1 MRGPEQGDARERAAA
16 DVAPPAERTA
26 GVAASGGESVNAVAE
41 RQFEA
46 IRHVLTERRRAI
58 PMSMSELGRKVGV
71 SPSMISQIERGQTLP
86 SVGTLFALAA
96 ALGVTVD
103 AFLTEPE
110 AASEDEAEPPA
121 APTAAE
127 TGAAATSAFGDGIAA
142 MATARE
148 AMYVVRRNGRAS
160 IPIRGGVTWERL
172 TPRSLEDVEFLE
184 LDYAP
189 HAESD
194 DQLYR
199 HPGVEMV
206 LVLEGR
212 FEIHVGFE
220 TYQLEEGDSILFPSS
235 LPHRYVN
242 PTDAPARA
250 VTVILR
256 DGVGSAIGP
265 QETEGSAEAE
275 PPPEPPEKEI

>member
-1 MRGPEQGDARERAAA
+1 MTTESDNI
-16 DVAPPAERTA
+16 TA
-26 GVAASGGESVNAVAE
+26 LAE
-41 RQFEA
+41 RQIEA
-46 IRHVLTERRRAI
+46 IRHAITERRRESS
-58 PMSMSELGRKVGV
+58 MSMSELGRKVGV

-103 AFLTEPE
+103 AFLTQPVKK
-110 AASEDEAEPPA
+110 EDADEGA
-121 APTAAE
+121 APSSVVEAHEATAL
-127 TGAAATSAFGDGIAA
+127 GADGPVREPIEVMPAP
-142 MATARE
+142 ARE
-148 AMYVVRRNGRAS
+148 AMYVVRHDDRAS
-160 IPIRGGVTWERL
+160 VPIRGGVTWERL

-189 HAESD
+189 YAESD
-194 DQLYR
+194 DELYR
-199 HPGVEMV
+199 HPGIEMV

-220 TYQLEEGDSILFPSS
+220 TYALELGDSMLFPSS

-242 PTDAPARA
+242 PTGERSRA

-256 DGVGSAIGP
+256 DAVGSAGGVSASEP
-265 QETEGSAEAE
+265 AEPAPAEAE
-275 PPPEPPEKEI
+275 PPPPDKEE

>member
-1 MRGPEQGDARERAAA
+1 MT
-16 DVAPPAERTA
+16 AE
-26 GVAASGGESVNAVAE
+26 SDNFNALAE
-41 RQFEA
+41 RQIEA
-46 IRHVLTERRRAI
+46 IRHALTERRRESS
-58 PMSMSELGRKVGV
+58 MSMSELGRKVGV

-103 AFLTEPE
+103 AFLTLPEPKE
-110 AASEDEAEPPA
+110 AEEDGDGARRGAPRSVVEAHEATAQAASGAVREPIEAMPA
-121 APTAAE
+121 P
-127 TGAAATSAFGDGIAA
+127 
-142 MATARE
+142 ARE
-148 AMYVVRRNGRAS
+148 GMYVVRHDQRAS
-160 IPIRGGVTWERL
+160 VPIRGGVTWERL

-194 DQLYR
+194 DELYR
-199 HPGVEMV
+199 HPGIEMV

-220 TYQLEEGDSILFPSS
+220 TYALEVGDSMLFPSS

-242 PTDAPARA
+242 PTGERSRA

-256 DGVGSAIGP
+256 DAVGSAGGASASEP
-265 QETEGSAEAE
+265 AEVAPAEAE
-275 PPPEPPEKEI
+275 PPPPDKEE

>member
-1 MRGPEQGDARERAAA
+1 MSAEQENFSAL
-16 DVAPPAERTA
+16 
-26 GVAASGGESVNAVAE
+26 AE

-46 IRHVLTERRRAI
+46 IRHALTERRQAVGI
-58 PMSMSELGRKVGV
+58 SMSELGRKVGV

-103 AFLTEPE
+103 AFLTPAEGEENDAPAPS
-110 AASEDEAEPPA
+110 AAEQPTPLPDPPASTAHAAEPIEALPA
-121 APTAAE
+121 SP
-127 TGAAATSAFGDGIAA
+127 
-142 MATARE
+142 RE
-148 AMYVVRRNGRAS
+148 SMYVVRHDKRAS
-160 IPIRGGVTWERL
+160 VPIRGGVVWERL

-189 HAESD
+189 YAESD
-194 DQLYR
+194 DELYR
-199 HPGVEMV
+199 HPGIEMV

-220 TYQLEEGDSILFPSS
+220 TYALEEGDSILFPSS

-242 PTDAPARA
+242 PTDAQSRA

-256 DGVGSAIGP
+256 DAVGSNVAP
-265 QETEGSAEAE
+265 PAQLTEGDPFGTESSA
-275 PPPEPPEKEI
+275 PDKEE

>member
-1 MRGPEQGDARERAAA
+1 MTMGTPERAGE
-16 DVAPPAERTA
+16 PE
-26 GVAASGGESVNAVAE
+26 GGSGGEGVTALAE
-41 RQFEA
+41 SQFER
-46 IRHVLTERRRAI
+46 IRQVLTERRRALSI
-58 PMSMSELGRKVGV
+58 SMSELGRMIGV
-71 SPSMISQIERGQTLP
+71 SPSMVSQIERGQTLP

-103 AFLTEPE
+103 AFL
-110 AASEDEAEPPA
+110 AEP
-121 APTAAE
+121 
-127 TGAAATSAFGDGIAA
+127 GAAGEEEEVTRADSPAQGPLAVPK
-142 MATARE
+142 TARE
-148 AMYVVRRNGRAS
+148 AMYMVRRAARARV
-160 IPIRGGVTWERL
+160 PIRGGVTWERL

-184 LDYAP
+184 LSYAP

-206 LVLEGR
+206 LVLEGQ

-220 TYQLEEGDSILFPSS
+220 SYLLEEGDSMLFPSS

-242 PTDAPARA
+242 PTDETARA

-256 DGVGSAIGP
+256 DGVGSSAGP
-265 QETEGSAEAE
+265 PKEAE
-275 PPPEPPEKEI
+275 GPVEDYVARPQPPEEESR

>member
-1 MRGPEQGDARERAAA
+1 MKSEPEQNPEAEDGGD
-16 DVAPPAERTA
+16 
-26 GVAASGGESVNAVAE
+26 GESVNAVAE

-46 IRHVLTERRRAI
+46 IRHALTERRRAI
-58 PMSMSELGRKVGV
+58 NMTMSELGRIVGV
-71 SPSMISQIERGQTLP
+71 SPSLISQIERGQTLP

-110 AASEDEAEPPA
+110 PRADAPAPDPENVELGPLPGPDEVLGMP
-121 APTAAE
+121 
-127 TGAAATSAFGDGIAA
+127 
-142 MATARE
+142 ATARE
-148 AMYVVRRNGRAS
+148 AMYLVRRHARAS
-160 IPIRGGVTWERL
+160 VPIRGGVTWERL

-184 LDYAP
+184 LNYAP
-189 HAESD
+189 QAESD

-199 HPGVEMV
+199 HPGIEMV

-220 TYQLEEGDSILFPSS
+220 TYLLEEGDSILFPSS

-242 PTDAPARA
+242 PTDETARA

-256 DGVGSAIGP
+256 DGIGSAIGP
-265 QETEGSAEAE
+265 EGASSVEDAA
-275 PPPEPPEKEI
+275 PPAPPEQEE

>member
-1 MRGPEQGDARERAAA
+1 MSAEQGKVDAL
-16 DVAPPAERTA
+16 
-26 GVAASGGESVNAVAE
+26 NALAE

-58 PMSMSELGRKVGV
+58 PMSMSELGRRVGV

-103 AFLTEPE
+103 AFLTPAPE
-110 AASEDEAEPPA
+110 ESDKGGGEGATEISDFGEVAASVEPILS
-121 APTAAE
+121 AP
-127 TGAAATSAFGDGIAA
+127 
-142 MATARE
+142 RE
-148 AMYVVRRNGRAS
+148 AMYVVRRNNRAS
-160 IPIRGGVTWERL
+160 VPIRGGVTWERL

-189 HAESD
+189 YAESD
-194 DQLYR
+194 AELYR

-206 LVLEGR
+206 LVLEGH
-212 FEIHVGFE
+212 FEIHIGFE
-220 TYQLEEGDSILFPSS
+220 IYALEVGDSILFPSS

-242 PTDAPARA
+242 PTDQRSRA

-256 DGVGSAIGP
+256 DGVGSGIGP
-265 QETEGSAEAE
+265 PSAPEFETAEAD
-275 PPPEPPEKEI
+275 PPQEKE

>member
-1 MRGPEQGDARERAAA
+1 MRAPERAGGPQTAA
-16 DVAPPAERTA
+16 AVDPIEA
-26 GVAASGGESVNAVAE
+26 GESVNALAE

-46 IRHVLTERRRAI
+46 IRQVLTERRRAI
-58 PMSMSELGRKVGV
+58 PMSMSELGRMVGV

-103 AFLTEPE
+103 AFLTKPE
-110 AASEDEAEPPA
+110 ASEKEGPSPLPVA
-121 APTAAE
+121 
-127 TGAAATSAFGDGIAA
+127 GAAIEVPT
-142 MATARE
+142 TPRE
-148 AMYVVRRNGRAS
+148 AMYMVRRNARAS
-160 IPIRGGVTWERL
+160 IPIRGGVRWERL

-184 LDYAP
+184 LNYAP

-199 HPGVEMV
+199 HPGLEMV

-220 TYQLEEGDSILFPSS
+220 PYQLEVGDSILFPSS

-242 PTDAPARA
+242 PTDQTARA

-256 DGVGSAIGP
+256 DGVGSSR
-265 QETEGSAEAE
+265 TSADGADAVAGGADPA
-275 PPPEPPEKEI
+275 PPRKENT

>member
-1 MRGPEQGDARERAAA
+1 MS
-16 DVAPPAERTA
+16 AEA
-26 GVAASGGESVNAVAE
+26 EAFNALAE
-41 RQFEA
+41 RQIEA
-46 IRHVLTERRRAI
+46 IRHAISERRRERSL
-58 PMSMSELGRKVGV
+58 SMSELGRKVGV

-103 AFLTEPE
+103 AFLAEPE
-110 AASEDEAEPPA
+110 REGERE
-121 APTAAE
+121 AAE
-127 TGAAATSAFGDGIAA
+127 GSPVVEAHAATAEAA
-142 MATARE
+142 EAGARDPISVGPARE
-148 AMYVVRRNGRAS
+148 QMYVVRRDERAS
-160 IPIRGGVTWERL
+160 VPIRGGVTWERL

-189 HAESD
+189 FAESD
-194 DQLYR
+194 DELYR

-220 TYQLEEGDSILFPSS
+220 TYALEVGDSILFPSS

-242 PTDAPARA
+242 PTSEQSRA

-256 DGVGSAIGP
+256 DAVGSAGGP
-265 QETEGSAEAE
+265 SEAE
-275 PPPEPPEKEI
+275 PPSDKEE

>member
-1 MRGPEQGDARERAAA
+1 
-16 DVAPPAERTA
+16 
-26 GVAASGGESVNAVAE
+26 
-41 RQFEA
+41 
-46 IRHVLTERRRAI
+46 
-58 PMSMSELGRKVGV
+58 MSELARKVGV

-103 AFLTEPE
+103 AFLSEPE
-110 AASEDEAEPPA
+110 GGGANGDPA
-121 APTAAE
+121 AAAE
-127 TGAAATSAFGDGIAA
+127 GAAIPPPTTLEEPIEA
-142 MATARE
+142 MPTPARE
-148 AMYVVRRNGRAS
+148 AMYVVRKRARAS

-199 HPGVEMV
+199 HPGIEMV

-220 TYQLEEGDSILFPSS
+220 TYELEEGDSILFPSS

-242 PTDAPARA
+242 PTGEQSRA

-256 DGVGSAIGP
+256 DGVGSSIGP
-265 QETEGSAEAE
+265 PEEALDAAAEAAQAAMSL
-275 PPPEPPEKEI
+275 EKESK

>member
-1 MRGPEQGDARERAAA
+1 MTDPGQEN
-16 DVAPPAERTA
+16 
-26 GVAASGGESVNAVAE
+26 VNAVAE
-41 RQFEA
+41 RQFQA
-46 IRHVLTERRRAI
+46 IRHALTERRREI
-58 PMSMSELGRKVGV
+58 PMSMSELGRKIGV

-103 AFLTEPE
+103 AFLSPPE
-110 AASEDEAEPPA
+110 GSDEAPA
-121 APTAAE
+121 ADGGKAPAP
-127 TGAAATSAFGDGIAA
+127 GGPSAAAPPPTTLEEPIEA
-142 MATARE
+142 MPTTARE
-148 AMYVVRRNGRAS
+148 AMYVVRKAARAS
-160 IPIRGGVTWERL
+160 VPIRGGVTWERL

-189 HAESD
+189 FAESD

-199 HPGVEMV
+199 HPGIEMV
-206 LVLEGR
+206 LVLEGH

-220 TYQLEEGDSILFPSS
+220 VYELEEGDSILFPSS

-242 PTDAPARA
+242 PSSEKARA

-256 DGVGSAIGP
+256 DGVGSSIGP
-265 QETEGSAEAE
+265 PEEVLDAAAAEAAQALS
-275 PPPEPPEKEI
+275 EKESK

>member
-1 MRGPEQGDARERAAA
+1 MS
-16 DVAPPAERTA
+16 T
-26 GVAASGGESVNAVAE
+26 ESDNFNALAE
-41 RQFEA
+41 RQIEA
-46 IRHVLTERRRAI
+46 IRHALTERRRESS
-58 PMSMSELGRKVGV
+58 MSMSELGRKVGV

-103 AFLTEPE
+103 AFLTQPTKK
-110 AASEDEAEPPA
+110 DEADTERA
-121 APTAAE
+121 APASVVEAHE
-127 TGAAATSAFGDGIAA
+127 
-142 MATARE
+142 ATAQAADGPVRE
-148 AMYVVRRNGRAS
+148 PIEAMPTPAREGMYVVRHDDRAS
-160 IPIRGGVTWERL
+160 VPIRGGVTWERL

-189 HAESD
+189 YAESD
-194 DQLYR
+194 DELYR
-199 HPGVEMV
+199 HPGIEMV

-220 TYQLEEGDSILFPSS
+220 TYALEVGDSMLFPSS

-242 PTDAPARA
+242 PTGERSRA

-256 DGVGSAIGP
+256 DAVGSAGGVSAP
-265 QETEGSAEAE
+265 EPAEATPAE
-275 PPPEPPEKEI
+275 AGPPPSPDKEE

>member
-1 MRGPEQGDARERAAA
+1 MS
-16 DVAPPAERTA
+16 AEA
-26 GVAASGGESVNAVAE
+26 ENFNAVAE
-41 RQFEA
+41 RQIEA
-46 IRHVLTERRRAI
+46 IRRAMTERRREAS
-58 PMSMSELGRKVGV
+58 MSMSELGRKVGV

-103 AFLTEPE
+103 AFLTPPSPGDADEGEDGTE
-110 AASEDEAEPPA
+110 AMSPVVDAHA
-121 APTAAE
+121 ALAD
-127 TGAAATSAFGDGIAA
+127 AAANAVREPIEA
-142 MATARE
+142 MPVPARE
-148 AMYVVRRNGRAS
+148 GMYVVRHDQRAS
-160 IPIRGGVTWERL
+160 VPIRGGVTWERL

-189 HAESD
+189 LAESD
-194 DQLYR
+194 DELYR
-199 HPGVEMV
+199 HPGIEMV

-220 TYQLEEGDSILFPSS
+220 TYTLEVGDSILFPSS

-242 PTDAPARA
+242 PTDGRSRA

-256 DGVGSAIGP
+256 DAVGSV
-265 QETEGSAEAE
+265 TES
-275 PPPEPPEKEI
+275 PPPDKEE

>member
-1 MRGPEQGDARERAAA
+1 
-16 DVAPPAERTA
+16 VNPA
-26 GVAASGGESVNAVAE
+26 GGGQENVNALAE

-46 IRHVLTERRRAI
+46 IRHALTERRRAI
-58 PMSMSELGRKVGV
+58 PMSMSELGRKIGV
-71 SPSMISQIERGQTLP
+71 SPSLISQIERGQTLP

-103 AFLTEPE
+103 AFL
-110 AASEDEAEPPA
+110 AEPGKGERGA
-121 APTAAE
+121 GNGAE
-127 TGAAATSAFGDGIAA
+127 GEDP
-142 MATARE
+142 ATARE
-148 AMYVVRRNGRAS
+148 QRPLIPSEPSPPPTTLEEPVEAIPTAPRETMYVVRKDGRAS
-160 IPIRGGVTWERL
+160 VPIRGGVTWERL

-189 HAESD
+189 YAESD
-194 DQLYR
+194 DELYR

-206 LVLEGR
+206 LVLEGH

-220 TYQLEEGDSILFPSS
+220 TYSLEEGDSILFPSS

-242 PTDAPARA
+242 PTGERARA

-256 DGVGSAIGP
+256 DGVGSAVGP
-265 QETEGSAEAE
+265 AGAEALESMPDAE
-275 PPPEPPEKEI
+275 PPTPEKES

>member
-1 MRGPEQGDARERAAA
+1 MSGPEQG
-16 DVAPPAERTA
+16 AEH
-26 GVAASGGESVNAVAE
+26 ENLNAVAE

-46 IRHVLTERRRAI
+46 IRHALTERRRAI

-103 AFLTEPE
+103 AFL
-110 AASEDEAEPPA
+110 AEPA
-121 APTAAE
+121 TGEEEVVPTAPE
-127 TGAAATSAFGDGIAA
+127 EVVIGVPPTSAFGDEIAT
-142 MATARE
+142 MGTARE
-148 AMYVVRRNGRAS
+148 AMYVVRRNARAS
-160 IPIRGGVTWERL
+160 VPIRGGVTWERL

-220 TYQLEEGDSILFPSS
+220 TYKLEEGDSILFPSS

-242 PTDAPARA
+242 PTDETSRA

-256 DGVGSAIGP
+256 DGVGSAIRP
-265 QETEGSAEAE
+265 QEVEGSAEAE
-275 PPPEPPEKEI
+275 PPPEPPEKES

>member
-1 MRGPEQGDARERAAA
+1 MSSEPEQNSESG
-16 DVAPPAERTA
+16 PGAEA
-26 GVAASGGESVNAVAE
+26 GESVNAVAE

-46 IRHVLTERRRAI
+46 IRHALTERRRAI
-58 PMSMSELGRKVGV
+58 NMSMSELGRIVGV
-71 SPSMISQIERGQTLP
+71 SPSLISQIERGQTLP

-103 AFLTEPE
+103 AFLTQPE
-110 AASEDEAEPPA
+110 QSDEEPPP
-121 APTAAE
+121 APE
-127 TGAAATSAFGDGIAA
+127 NVELGPLPEPGQPLE
-142 MATARE
+142 MPATARE
-148 AMYVVRRNGRAS
+148 AMYLVRRNARAS
-160 IPIRGGVTWERL
+160 VPIRGGVTWERL

-184 LDYAP
+184 LGYAP

-220 TYQLEEGDSILFPSS
+220 TYTLEEGDSIFFPSS

-242 PTDAPARA
+242 PTDEKARA

-256 DGVGSAIGP
+256 DGIGSAIGP
-265 QETEGSAEAE
+265 EGSGSVESAA
-275 PPPEPPEKEI
+275 PPAPPEQEE

>member
-1 MRGPEQGDARERAAA
+1 MSAEA
-16 DVAPPAERTA
+16 DNF
-26 GVAASGGESVNAVAE
+26 NALAE
-41 RQFEA
+41 RQIEA
-46 IRHVLTERRRAI
+46 IRHALTERRQASS
-58 PMSMSELGRKVGV
+58 MSMSELGRKVGV

-103 AFLTEPE
+103 AFLTPPEPREPE
-110 AASEDEAEPPA
+110 DEEDASSPVVEAHEA
-121 APTAAE
+121 TALEATAAVRE
-127 TGAAATSAFGDGIAA
+127 PVEGMPAP
-142 MATARE
+142 ARE
-148 AMYVVRRNGRAS
+148 AMYVVRRDQRAS
-160 IPIRGGVTWERL
+160 VPIRGGVIWERL

-189 HAESD
+189 FAESD
-194 DQLYR
+194 DELYR

-212 FEIHVGFE
+212 FEIHIGFE
-220 TYQLEEGDSILFPSS
+220 TYTLEVGDSMLFPSS

-242 PTDAPARA
+242 PTGEQARA

-256 DGVGSAIGP
+256 DAVSSSGA
-265 QETEGSAEAE
+265 
-275 PPPEPPEKEI
+275 PPDKEE

>member
-1 MRGPEQGDARERAAA
+1 MS
-16 DVAPPAERTA
+16 AE
-26 GVAASGGESVNAVAE
+26 SDNFNAVAE
-41 RQFEA
+41 RQIEA
-46 IRHVLTERRRAI
+46 IRHALTERRRQSS
-58 PMSMSELGRKVGV
+58 MSMSELGRKVGV

-103 AFLTEPE
+103 AFLTQPEPKDE
-110 AASEDEAEPPA
+110 KVDGSPVFAAPA
-121 APTAAE
+121 AAAE
-127 TGAAATSAFGDGIAA
+127 SAPAGVLDALTA
-142 MATARE
+142 PARE
-148 AMYVVRRNGRAS
+148 QMYVVRHDERAS
-160 IPIRGGVTWERL
+160 VPIRGGVTWERL

-189 HAESD
+189 YAESD
-194 DQLYR
+194 DELYR
-199 HPGVEMV
+199 HPGIEMV

-220 TYQLEEGDSILFPSS
+220 TYPLEVGDSMLFPSS

-242 PTDAPARA
+242 PTGERSRA

-256 DGVGSAIGP
+256 DALRSVGAPNGSAAAANG
-265 QETEGSAEAE
+265 AE
-275 PPPEPPEKEI
+275 PSPPPPDEEA

>member
-1 MRGPEQGDARERAAA
+1 MSA
-16 DVAPPAERTA
+16 AERP
-26 GVAASGGESVNAVAE
+26 GEPENGGSVGDGESVNAVAE

-46 IRHVLTERRRAI
+46 IRHVLTERRRAVS
-58 PMSMSELGRKVGV
+58 MSMSELGRLIGV

-103 AFLTEPE
+103 AFLAAPE
-110 AASEDEAEPPA
+110 APA
-121 APTAAE
+121 APAAE
-127 TGAAATSAFGDGIAA
+127 KRRPSKAAPADEASELPSFEVPT
-142 MATARE
+142 TARE
-148 AMYVVRRNGRAS
+148 AMYLVRRNARAS
-160 IPIRGGVTWERL
+160 VPIRGGVRWERL

-184 LDYAP
+184 LNYAP

-199 HPGVEMV
+199 HPGIEMV

-220 TYQLEEGDSILFPSS
+220 PYLLEEGDSILFPSS

-242 PTDAPARA
+242 PTDETARA

-256 DGVGSAIGP
+256 DGIGSSIGP
-265 QETEGSAEAE
+265 PEGPELAGGNTESPAA
-275 PPPEPPEKEI
+275 PPKKENP